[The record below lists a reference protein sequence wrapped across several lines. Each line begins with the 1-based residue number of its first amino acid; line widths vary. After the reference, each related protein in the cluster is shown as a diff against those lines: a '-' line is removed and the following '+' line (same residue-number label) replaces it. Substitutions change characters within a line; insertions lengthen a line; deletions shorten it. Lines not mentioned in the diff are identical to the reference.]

1 MGPAPAACTTA
12 PSRSGRRSLCIRR
25 ARGAWALSPPAPPW
39 AAGPGRGAIR
49 FLWGGSGSPP
59 ARGGPRSMHWMD
71 VYSRC
76 ERSPAGPTRRSCP
89 KSSPKAYE
97 ETSGGGGGGGG
108 ALTGPSRAEDLDLKY
123 LKSESLIIGY

>member
-49 FLWGGSGSPP
+49 FLWGGSGS
-59 ARGGPRSMHWMD
+59 AAGAGG
-71 VYSRC
+71 
-76 ERSPAGPTRRSCP
+76 P
-89 KSSPKAYE
+89 KSSPEAYE
-97 ETSGGGGGGGG
+97 ETSGGGSGRGG
-108 ALTGPSRAEDLDLKY
+108 ALTGPSRAEDLYLKY
-123 LKSESLIIGY
+123 LKSESLIIGH